1 VGRAAVDQPAH
12 GHQPGPGRLPIE
24 QHVGAAFVPGR
35 FVERFVQRPD
45 AVGLGVDRVVDWE
58 QLPGLGEQAD
68 DQPHDYSH
76 GRLHQGF
83 VGFGVGER
91 PVRQAFQPDF
101 FGRQVRLE
109 SLTYLDERLEQVR
122 LGAIGGGDFFQEKF
136 HGLADVFPQ
145 DARQVSLSLAGF
157 LDGIQQPGAAFLDRL
172 QRLRRQELPQAAEFF
187 GAFAIVKPAVAF
199 PFAPGLEVQARVHQP
214 ELLAVGQHPEPL
226 AGASQQFEH
235 LGVFRAAPPPADL
248 RRRVCHDEQSRRLA
262 GFVGE
267 DDPVRTD
274 GVRPAADADRDRELF
289 RDVVLLGESRSRVAQ
304 QIFENGIHESQD
316 GGLVALVV
324 GWVSDPSPGP
334 IGLGLRFG
342 GEASVGVPEL
352 AQGGE

>member
-1 VGRAAVDQPAH
+1 VDGGNGQLGPGVEGTGSLAGVPGTNQVEFARGHNPLDEPVGLRLDLLLVLAVGFLLALLP
-12 GHQPGPGRLPIE
+12 HQPGQDDRFPCPT
-24 QHVGAAFVPGR
+24 PGR
-35 FVERFVQRPD
+35 FHGVKEIAGALD
-45 AVGLGVDRVVDWE
+45 LVGS
-58 QLPGLGEQAD
+58 GLDLDGWF
-68 DQPHDYSH
+68 
-76 GRLHQGF
+76 GF
-83 VGFGVGER
+83 TG
-91 PVRQAFQPDF
+91 
-101 FGRQVRLE
+101 
-109 SLTYLDERLEQVR
+109 
-122 LGAIGGGDFFQEKF
+122 
-136 HGLADVFPQ
+136 GLAV
-145 DARQVSLSLAGF
+145 
-157 LDGIQQPGAAFLDRL
+157 
-172 QRLRRQELPQAAEFF
+172 
-187 GAFAIVKPAVAF
+187 VKPAVAF
-199 PFAPGLEVQARVHQP
+199 SLAPGLEVEARVHQP
-214 ELLAVGQHPEPL
+214 ELLAVGQHAEPL

-262 GFVGE
+262 GFVRE
-267 DDPVRTD
+267 DDPMRTD